1 MPSYG
6 KKQKPAG
13 VDKSPAMKKSGMRKM
28 KSINSNI
35 ECDLYFDSPEYK
47 GNATLNAQKQWKT

>member
-13 VDKSPAMKKSGMRKM
+13 VDKSPVMKKLGMRKM

-35 ECDLYFDSPEYK
+35 ECDLYLDSPEYK
-47 GNATLNAQKQWKT
+47 GNATLNAQK